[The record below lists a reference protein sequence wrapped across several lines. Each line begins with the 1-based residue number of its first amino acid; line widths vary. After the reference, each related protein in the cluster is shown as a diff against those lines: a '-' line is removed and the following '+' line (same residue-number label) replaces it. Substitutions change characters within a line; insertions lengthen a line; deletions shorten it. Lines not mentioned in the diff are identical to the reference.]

1 MTFTC
6 DLDSAWKPQYMK
18 AVAFVAPLFSKVQ
31 TYAELAVNQ
40 CEEAPLKFD
49 ATTAI
54 RNIDVKS
61 ADNTAVVA
69 RYNLA
74 GQRVNN
80 SYKGV
85 MIVKLAN
92 GKTVKVLK

>member
-1 MTFTC
+1 M
-6 DLDSAWKPQYMK
+6 Q
-18 AVAFVAPLFSKVQ
+18 
-31 TYAELAVNQ
+31 
-40 CEEAPLKFD
+40 FD

-92 GKTVKVLK
+92 GKSVKVLK